1 MWKLK
6 AGRNKIWFNEYVGKE
21 HLEVSVALLWIKIFF
36 FYLAIGLERLLPQ
49 HNRNCWILWV
59 AISLPNC
66 TIFLAQH
73 ISAATL
79 YFCV

>member
-36 FYLAIGLERLLPQ
+36 FLFSY
-49 HNRNCWILWV
+49 WV
-59 AISLPNC
+59 GKIAP
-66 TIFLAQH
+66 TAQ
-73 ISAATL
+73 
-79 YFCV
+79 